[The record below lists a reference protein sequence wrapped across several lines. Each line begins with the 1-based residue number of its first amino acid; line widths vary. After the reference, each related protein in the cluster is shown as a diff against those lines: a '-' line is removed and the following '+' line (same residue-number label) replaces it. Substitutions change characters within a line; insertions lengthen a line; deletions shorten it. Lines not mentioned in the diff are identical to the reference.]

1 MKCYLLAACG
11 LFTVGHAFA
20 ADTTALDTDV
30 KKSSY
35 AIGVTSAQS
44 IARQGV
50 TLDIDAFVLG
60 ARDALEKNRPRL
72 TQTEFDGALAAAS
85 QSVNERMAASAKTN
99 LEGGRNYLAKN
110 KQTQGVVERPSGLQ
124 YKEVHKGTGP
134 HPKAGATVT
143 VHYVG
148 TFIDGTEFDSSRRRG
163 EAATLPLDGVIQGWQ
178 EAIPL
183 MSVGSVW
190 EIAVPSSLAYGPK
203 GSGPIGPNQTLLFE
217 IELIA
222 IKK

>member
-85 QSVNERMAASAKTN
+85 QSVNERMTASAKTN

-110 KQTQGVVERPSGLQ
+110 KQTQG
-124 YKEVHKGTGP
+124 HGP
-134 HPKAGATVT
+134 ASQGWR
-143 VHYVG
+143 YG
-148 TFIDGTEFDSSRRRG
+148 DSSLCRHVHRWDGIRQFTASRRSRHATFGRRDPRLARSHSTHERG
-163 EAATLPLDGVIQGWQ
+163 L
-178 EAIPL
+178 
-183 MSVGSVW
+183 SVGNRGTVQSGVW
-190 EIAVPSSLAYGPK
+190 PQRFW
-203 GSGPIGPNQTLLFE
+203 PNWS
-217 IELIA
+217 
-222 IKK
+222 